1 MTQHLNLTYLDALKI
16 FGVVIKLSGGGGGLL
31 KM

>member
-16 FGVVIKLSGGGGGLL
+16 FGVVIKLSGGGGVF
-31 KM
+31 